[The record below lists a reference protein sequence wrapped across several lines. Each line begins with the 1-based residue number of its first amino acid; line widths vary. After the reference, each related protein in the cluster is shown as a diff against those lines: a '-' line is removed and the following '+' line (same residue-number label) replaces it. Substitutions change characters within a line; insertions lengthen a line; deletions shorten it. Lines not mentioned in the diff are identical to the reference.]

1 MGRHEP
7 FFMIELKD
15 NLMSMLETK
24 QDLFTDLLIPQDS
37 VFPSLEAMLLGETK
51 YVRDARI
58 NLKNVLSSP
67 SFSPKEAYLLALSIA
82 VNEKNR
88 VLMTSFTALAKQQG
102 ATDAEIAEIHAC
114 ASLLSVNNV
123 FYRFRHFI
131 KKDSYQTMPAG
142 IKMTIMMNPVLG
154 KEFFELVSLAV
165 SAVNGCEM
173 CVTAHE
179 ASVLKLGTSEQR
191 VFDAI
196 RLAAVMRGISAI
208 IN

>member
-1 MGRHEP
+1 
-7 FFMIELKD
+7 MI
-15 NLMSMLETK
+15 ETK
-24 QDLFTDLLIPQDS
+24 QDLFTDLLIPQES

-51 YVRDARI
+51 YFRDARI
-58 NLKNVLSSP
+58 NLKNVLSSQN
-67 SFSPKEAYLLALSIA
+67 FTLKEAYLLALSIA
-82 VNEKNR
+82 VNEKNHI
-88 VLMTSFTALAKQQG
+88 LTDSFTKLSKKNE

-114 ASLLSVNNV
+114 ASLLTVNNV

-131 KKDSYQTMPAG
+131 KKEEYQTMPAG

-173 CVTAHE
+173 CVTSHE
-179 ASVLKLGTSEQR
+179 ASVLKQGATEQR

-196 RLAAVMRGISAI
+196 RLAAVVRGISTFI
-208 IN
+208 H

>member
-1 MGRHEP
+1 
-7 FFMIELKD
+7 
-15 NLMSMLETK
+15 MLETK
-24 QDLFTDLLIPQDS
+24 QDLFNDLLIPQES
-37 VFPSLEAMLLGETK
+37 IFPSLEAMLQGETK
-51 YVRDARI
+51 YIRDARI
-58 NLKNVLSSP
+58 NLKNVLTSQ
-67 SFSPKEAYLLALSIA
+67 SFTPKEAYLLALSIA

-88 VLMTSFTALAKQQG
+88 VLMASFTELATRNG
-102 ATDAEIAEIHAC
+102 ASEEEIAEIHAC
-114 ASLLSVNNV
+114 ASLLTVNNV

-131 KKDSYQTMPAG
+131 KKESYQTMPAG

-173 CVTAHE
+173 CVTSHE
-179 ASVLKLGTSEQR
+179 ASVLKQGADEQR

-196 RLAAVMRGISAI
+196 RLAAVVRGISTI

>member
-1 MGRHEP
+1 
-7 FFMIELKD
+7 MIELKD
-15 NLMSMLETK
+15 NSMSMLETK

-58 NLKNVLSSP
+58 NLKNVLGSQ
-67 SFSPKEAYLLALSIA
+67 SFSQKEAYLLALSIA

-88 VLMTSFTALAKQQG
+88 VLMTSFTELAKQQG

-173 CVTAHE
+173 CVTSHE

-196 RLAAVMRGISAI
+196 RLAAVIRGISAI